1 MSVGRETKASET
13 NKGIDKNVSMPN
25 RALTLKKYEVAYS
38 QSNISHHDPRTW
50 DQVVQH
56 THSKVEAIII
66 SLRL

>member
-1 MSVGRETKASET
+1 MLVGRETKASET
-13 NKGIDKNVSMPN
+13 KKGVDKNVSMPN
-25 RALTLKKYEVAYS
+25 RALTLKIYEVAYS
-38 QSNISHHDPRTW
+38 QSNISVHDPRTW